1 MCFGFILWKHL
12 MRNND
17 LIEGFFPIAV
27 STEAISLSRSVWSEK
42 KKNSWINKCK
52 NIDLAHVDLLLSP
65 MSRLERTRTPCMH
78 DSSTWAPAGPS
89 WLPLRSRCRPA
100 VDSLHARPNSKCF
113 NASRGILQYEMLR
126 CLRLSVLVKN
136 CLNDGGISLPF
147 FVPNELW
154 DTFKWLRCV
163 EQPRKSAPNNCTV
176 RKKRWTR
183 H

>member
-1 MCFGFILWKHL
+1 MTWLRDSFRLRWARKPSRC
-12 MRNND
+12 RD
-17 LIEGFFPIAV
+17 LCGVRE
-27 STEAISLSRSVWSEK
+27 ENSL
-42 KKNSWINKCK
+42 INKSK

-113 NASRGILQYEMLR
+113 RASSGILQYEMLR

-176 RKKRWTR
+176 REKEMNSSLIKIY
-183 H
+183 